1 MVVLPGAESG
11 ELKHGDGTLK
21 MHMIKLEESTKHLNK
36 NWQAFLYLI
45 IEKASCID
53 DSHFWEYYYLVNDKK
68 QLVGLCTI
76 FNNYLR

>member
-1 MVVLPGAESG
+1 M
-11 ELKHGDGTLK
+11 
-21 MHMIKLEESTKHLNK
+21 MKLEESTKQLNK

-53 DSHFWEYYYLVNDKK
+53 DSHYWEYYYLVKNK

-76 FNNYLR
+76 FNNYLRQEQSKIRLSQFVVMPQFH